1 MYLNEMNTTVS
12 MSLPSV
18 GLSTDELYVVDY
30 GYGRCVY
37 RMFKS
42 GNRIKQN
49 VLLLV
54 DVDMGDVIEMVHK
67 KTPLSSE
74 DFNGVNMEIRT
85 DSLRRVEDYITTL
98 SLGDNS

>member
-1 MYLNEMNTTVS
+1 MYLNEMNATVT

-18 GLSTDELYVVDY
+18 GLSTGDTYVVDY
-30 GYGRCVY
+30 GYGKCVY

-42 GNRIKQN
+42 GKRIKQD

-54 DVDMGDVIEMVHK
+54 DVDMGDVIEMIHK

-85 DSLRRVEDYITTL
+85 DSLGRVENYITTL
-98 SLGDNS
+98 SLGDNF

>member
-1 MYLNEMNTTVS
+1 MYLNEMNATVT

-18 GLSTDELYVVDY
+18 GLSTGDTYVVDY

-42 GNRIKQN
+42 GKRIKQD

-54 DVDMGDVIEMVHK
+54 DVDMGDVIEMIHK

-85 DSLRRVEDYITTL
+85 DSLGRVENYITTL
-98 SLGDNS
+98 SLGDNF

>member
-1 MYLNEMNTTVS
+1 MYLNEMNTNVT
-12 MSLPSV
+12 MSGDS
-18 GLSTDELYVVDY
+18 YVVDY

-37 RMFKS
+37 RMYKS
-42 GNRIKQN
+42 GKRIKQD

-54 DVDMGDVIEMVHK
+54 DVDMGDVIEMIHK

-85 DSLRRVEDYITTL
+85 DSLGRVENYITTL